1 MGKNNIK
8 HRKQDLH
15 TYLTSILK
23 DLL

>member
-15 TYLTSILK
+15 TYLTSIL
-23 DLL
+23 